1 MVEKNHQTLATY
13 HHHRLRS
20 VLVVMMLLEFPMGFE
35 LPLGWIVVRVVVHL
49 EIIIT
54 ILLIYLITYRYL
66 KKGPMMVELVVKELI
81 ADLPTDL
88 IVLLLLVVA
97 VVAAAVVDCQSRYQ
111 AMKLFELV
119 PVVGQLEE
127 QKLFLK
133 MVFLLFVHHVTSPM
147 RAK

>member
-1 MVEKNHQTLATY
+1 MVEKNHQTLAMH

-49 EIIIT
+49 EIIIM
-54 ILLIYLITYRYL
+54 ILLMYLITYRYL

-88 IVLLLLVVA
+88 IVLPLLVV
-97 VVAAAVVDCQSRYQ
+97 VVAAVVDCQSRYQ

>member
-1 MVEKNHQTLATY
+1 
-13 HHHRLRS
+13 
-20 VLVVMMLLEFPMGFE
+20 
-35 LPLGWIVVRVVVHL
+35 
-49 EIIIT
+49 
-54 ILLIYLITYRYL
+54 
-66 KKGPMMVELVVKELI
+66 MVELVVKELI